1 MAYSGKFKP
10 KNYKKYKGD
19 PTRIYYR
26 SLWER
31 RFMVYCDNNPSII
44 EWGSE
49 EIIIPY
55 RSPVDKKI
63 HRYFPDFY
71 IKYVNRKGQAVREI
85 IEVKPKSQCSP
96 PPVPKRQTKKF
107 KEKVLTYIINQA
119 KFKAGEFCKDRKM
132 GFRILTED
140 HLVPKKKNEETNC
153 V

>member
-1 MAYSGKFKP
+1 MSYSGKFKP

-19 PTRIYYR
+19 PTKIFYR

-31 RFMVYCDNNPSII
+31 RFMVYCDNNPNII

-55 RSPVDKKI
+55 RSPVDKKV

-71 IKYVNRKGQAVREI
+71 IKYQNSKGEVLREI
-85 IEVKPKSQCSP
+85 VEVKPKAQCLP
-96 PPVPKRQTKKF
+96 PKEPKRKTRKYRNKQI
-107 KEKVLTYIINQA
+107 TYIINQA
-119 KFKAGEFCKDRKM
+119 KFKAAGDFCRERKM

-140 HLVPKKKNEETNC
+140 HLVPKSKKKK
-153 V
+153 

>member
-85 IEVKPKSQCSP
+85 IKDKPKSQCSP

-119 KFKAGEFCKDRKM
+119 KFKAAGEFCKDRKM

-140 HLVPKKKNEETNC
+140 HLVPKKKK
-153 V
+153 

>member
-1 MAYSGKFKP
+1 MSYSGKFKP

-19 PTRIYYR
+19 PTKIYYR

-31 RFMVYCDNNPSII
+31 RFMVYCDNNTSIV

-55 RSPVDKKI
+55 KSPLDKKI

-71 IKYVNRKGQAVREI
+71 IKYVNSKGQAIREI
-85 IEVKPKSQCSP
+85 IEVKPKSQCKP
-96 PPVPKRQTKKF
+96 PPVPKRQTRKF
-107 KEKVLTYIINQA
+107 KQKVLTYIINQA
-119 KFKAGEFCKDRKM
+119 KFEAAEEFCKDRKM

-140 HLVPKKKNEETNC
+140 HLVPKKKK
-153 V
+153 

>member
-1 MAYSGKFKP
+1 MSYSGKFKP

-19 PTRIYYR
+19 PTKIYYR

-31 RFMVYCDNNPSII
+31 RFMVYCDNNSKII

-55 RSPVDKKI
+55 KSPLDKKT

-71 IKYVNRKGQAVREI
+71 VKYINKDKQIVREV
-85 IEVKPKSQCSP
+85 IEVKPKKQLSP
-96 PPVPKRQTKKF
+96 PKEPKRKTKRYLNEVATFIK
-107 KEKVLTYIINQA
+107 NQA
-119 KFKAGEFCKDRKM
+119 KFKAAEEYCKDRRY

-140 HLVPKKKNEETNC
+140 QLMPKKK
-153 V
+153 

>member
-1 MAYSGKFKP
+1 MSYSGKFKP

-19 PTRIYYR
+19 PTKIYYR

-31 RFMVYCDNNPSII
+31 RFMVYCDNNSKII

-55 RSPVDKKI
+55 KSPLDQKT

-71 IKYVNRKGQAVREI
+71 VKYINKDKQIVREV
-85 IEVKPKSQCSP
+85 IEVKPKKQLSP
-96 PPVPKRQTKKF
+96 PKEPKRKTKRYLNEVATFIK
-107 KEKVLTYIINQA
+107 NQA
-119 KFKAGEFCKDRKM
+119 KFKAAEEYCKDRRY

-140 HLVPKKKNEETNC
+140 QLMPKKK
-153 V
+153 

>member
-1 MAYSGKFKP
+1 MLFMSRKSYSGKFKP

-19 PTRIYYR
+19 PTKIFYR

-31 RFMVYCDNNPSII
+31 RFMVYCDNNPNII

-55 RSPVDKKI
+55 KSPIDRKV

-71 IKYVNRKGQAVREI
+71 IKYVNKKGQTVREI
-85 IEVKPKSQCSP
+85 IEVKPKKQLSP
-96 PPVPKRQTKKF
+96 PKEPQRRTKRYLN
-107 KEKVLTYIINQA
+107 EVATYLVNQA
-119 KFKAGEFCKDRKM
+119 KFKADDYCRDRRY

-140 HLVPKKKNEETNC
+140 HLVK
-153 V
+153 

>member
-1 MAYSGKFKP
+1 MSYSGKFKP

-19 PTRIYYR
+19 PTKIFYR

-31 RFMVYCDNNPSII
+31 RFMVYCDNNSKII

-55 RSPVDKKI
+55 KSPLDQKT

-71 IKYVNRKGQAVREI
+71 VKYINKDKQIVREV
-85 IEVKPKSQCSP
+85 IEVKPKKQLSP
-96 PPVPKRQTKKF
+96 PKEPKRKTKR
-107 KEKVLTYIINQA
+107 YINEVATFIKNQA
-119 KFKAGEFCKDRKM
+119 KFKAAEEYCKDRRY

-140 HLVPKKKNEETNC
+140 QLMPKKK
-153 V
+153 

>member
-1 MAYSGKFKP
+1 MSRKSYSGKFKP

-19 PTRIYYR
+19 PTKIIYR

-55 RSPVDKKI
+55 RSPIDKRV

-71 IKYVNRKGQAVREI
+71 IKYVNAKGQVIREI
-85 IEVKPKSQCSP
+85 IEVKPKKQLSP
-96 PPVPKRQTKKF
+96 PKEPKRRTQRYL
-107 KEKVLTYIINQA
+107 KEVATYVVNQA
-119 KFKAGEFCKDRKM
+119 KFKAANEFCHDRKY

-140 HLVPKKKNEETNC
+140 HLVK
-153 V
+153 

>member
-1 MAYSGKFKP
+1 MSYSGKFKP

-19 PTRIYYR
+19 PTKIYYR

-31 RFMVYCDNNPSII
+31 RFMVYCDNNPNIV

-55 RSPVDKKI
+55 KSPVDKRV

-71 IKYVNRKGQAVREI
+71 IKYVNSKGQAIREI
-85 IEVKPKSQCSP
+85 IEVKPKSQCKP
-96 PPVPKRQTKKF
+96 PPVPKRQTRKF
-107 KEKVLTYIINQA
+107 KQKVLTYIINQA
-119 KFKAGEFCKDRKM
+119 KFKAAEEFCKDRKM

-140 HLVPKKKNEETNC
+140 HLVPKKKK
-153 V
+153 